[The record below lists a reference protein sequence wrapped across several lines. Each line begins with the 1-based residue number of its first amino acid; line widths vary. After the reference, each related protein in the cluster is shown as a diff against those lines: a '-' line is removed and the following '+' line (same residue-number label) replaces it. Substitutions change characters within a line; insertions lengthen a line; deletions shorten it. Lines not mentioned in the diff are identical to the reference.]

1 MVGLVLLLIVIVAV
15 VAALVFMSMRETVAE
30 IEDADIHLH
39 DPDTP
44 TVLYQVPDG
53 VDAAALKGVL
63 HVAGFESVVDPSPT
77 GTELVRVECEPPQRE
92 RVREVIAHVP
102 VGDGPD
108 VETTFGPVRF
118 VDEAVA

>member
-1 MVGLVLLLIVIVAV
+1 MVGLVLLVIVIVAIV
-15 VAALVFMSMRETVAE
+15 GALIFMSMRETVE
-30 IEDADIHLH
+30 ELEDADIHLH

-44 TVLYQVPDG
+44 TVLYPVPDG

-63 HVAGFESVVDPSPT
+63 HVAGFDSVVDLSPT
-77 GTELVRVECEPPQRE
+77 GTELVRVECEPGQRE

-108 VETTFGPVRF
+108 VQTSFGPVRF
-118 VDEAVA
+118 VDEAAA